1 MLVLHRAAIGMGR
14 RVSVLSC
21 IEKRTKNAFRLS
33 HFALDSSH
41 FHSNSSVLN
50 PCNDV
55 NCCNN
60 GNRPANR
67 GRGEGRACGRQMC
80 LCCGSSF
87 PMSGTHNHRPH
98 HYFRSAVVQAEH
110 FLSTTAAQNCK
121 NVRPEEMC
129 IWSLRPE
136 FWVPNRN
143 WGSRP
148 RSLDIKSVPEKSE
161 SEEEE
166 DDFDQ
171 SLEKN
176 EAKNLVMYEHSDRAV
191 VDLMEVERVY
201 KVVEELFASDRNME
215 AVLDQCDVKLSHS
228 LVYHVLIRFSHARKP
243 AFRFFNWAGQ
253 QVGFSH
259 NSLTCNTMMSIL
271 ARTKQFVTMLEL
283 LKEMGKMGSVLTIET
298 FEIAI
303 KAFAAARE
311 MKKAVQ
317 MFDLMERYDFD
328 ANLNAFNFLLDALG
342 RVKLAKEAQ
351 MLFERMRGRFPP
363 NVRTYT
369 VLISGWCEAKNLIE
383 AGKLWNEM
391 VDEGFKPDLVTHN
404 IMLGGLF
411 KGRKKDEALK
421 LFGLMKI
428 NGPCPDSK
436 SYTIVIRALSK
447 LQKMEEASKFFA
459 EMQEHGSPL
468 DAAVYTCMITGYGN
482 TKKLDKAYVLLQ
494 EMKEKGIPHDCRT
507 YNALIKVMM
516 VLHKPDEATKL
527 FEKMS
532 QCGFQPTIHTY
543 NMLMKLY
550 FRARNPEMGFAIWDQ
565 MARNGCCP
573 DVNSY
578 TVFIGGLIREGRS
591 EEACAYIESMIDKGM
606 KAPRFDYNKFLADF
620 SRAGRPDIFEELA
633 AKMKHAGKLDISDV
647 FLRRSQ
653 KMKTR
658 VKIRR
663 VLSK

>member
-1 MLVLHRAAIGMGR
+1 MCV
-14 RVSVLSC
+14 
-21 IEKRTKNAFRLS
+21 
-33 HFALDSSH
+33 
-41 FHSNSSVLN
+41 
-50 PCNDV
+50 
-55 NCCNN
+55 CC
-60 GNRPANR
+60 R
-67 GRGEGRACGRQMC
+67 
-80 LCCGSSF
+80 SSF
-87 PMSGTHNHRPH
+87 SMSGAHNHCPYH
-98 HYFRSAVVQAEH
+98 CFRSAVGQAKH
-110 FLSTTAAQNCK
+110 FLSSSAAQNCK
-121 NVRPEEMC
+121 NIRPEKMWV
-129 IWSLRPE
+129 WSLRSE

-143 WGSRP
+143 WASRA
-148 RSLDIKSVPEKSE
+148 RSLEKKSLPEKSE

-166 DDFDQ
+166 DDDDDDDE
-171 SLEKN
+171 SCDPIIEKN
-176 EAKNLVMYEHSDRAV
+176 EGNNLVMYQHSGQAV
-191 VDLMEVERVY
+191 VDLIEVERVY

-271 ARTKQFVTMLEL
+271 ARTKQFVTMFEL
-283 LKEMGKMGSVLTIET
+283 LNEMGKMGSVLTIET

-317 MFDLMERYDFD
+317 MFDLMERYHFD

-351 MLFERMRGRFPP
+351 MLFERMRGRFRP
-363 NVRTYT
+363 NAKTYT
-369 VLISGWCEAKNLIE
+369 ILISGWCEAKNLLE

-391 VDEGFKPDLVTHN
+391 VDKGFKPDLVTHN

-411 KGRKKDEALK
+411 KGGKKEEALK
-421 LFGLMKI
+421 LFELMKT
-428 NGPCPDSK
+428 NGPHPNSK
-436 SYTIVIRALSK
+436 SYTTVIRALSK

-468 DAAVYTCMITGYGN
+468 DAAVYTCLITGYGN
-482 TKKLDKAYVLLQ
+482 KKKLDKAYGLLQ
-494 EMKEKGIPHDCRT
+494 EMKEKGIRHDCRT

-516 VLHKPDEATKL
+516 ILHKPDEATKL
-527 FEKMS
+527 FEEMS

-543 NMLMKLY
+543 NMMMKLY

-591 EEACAYIESMIDKGM
+591 EEACACIESMIDKGM
-606 KAPRFDYNKFLADF
+606 KAPRFDYDKFLADF
-620 SRAGRPDIFEELA
+620 SRAGRPDIFEEIA
-633 AKMKHAGKLDISDV
+633 VKMKHSGKLDISDV

-653 KMKTR
+653 KMKKR
-658 VKIRR
+658 FKIRR